1 MISKQRILSA
11 LAGIALLAMPV
22 SAFAGHHDHGWRD
35 SQRPFVG
42 HDNGLHRGWFKH
54 AEDRDDQ
61 GENEDYGR
69 RGYYQ
74 PGYQQYSAPAYEY
87 RRWNHAEPDT
97 DEYRGNYW
105 GSDNDYGEA
114 PSWYDAE
121 PPSTWG
127 FSQRQSFLLERR
139 QRAYY
144 VLARMRA
151 RGDRHAANRMQTVIN
166 RLNAQVNNG
175 GRRAYR
181 SPLGYAPSAAYNG
194 NGYNPGYG
202 YDNGYGAGYNGYA
215 PGYNGHGGTGYG
227 ATGNPT
233 IDSLGSLLGPM
244 LGNYRP

>member
-1 MISKQRILSA
+1 MMTKQKILSA
-11 LAGIALLAMPV
+11 LAGLTLLAMPV

-35 SQRPFVG
+35 SDRPFVG

-74 PGYQQYSAPAYEY
+74 PEY
-87 RRWNHAEPDT
+87 RAPVYRYQHEEPDG
-97 DEYRGNYW
+97 DESPRNYW

-114 PSWYDAE
+114 PSWYDAQ
-121 PPSTWG
+121 PPSTYG

-144 VLARMRA
+144 TLARMRA
-151 RGDRHAANRMQTVIN
+151 RGDRHAANRMQAVIN
-166 RLNAQVNNG
+166 RLNAQINNG
-175 GRRAYR
+175 GRRAYG
-181 SPLGYAPSAAYNG
+181 PPVGYAPPVAYG

-202 YDNGYGAGYNGYA
+202 YNNGYGAGYNAYG
-215 PGYNGHGGTGYG
+215 NNGYG
-227 ATGNPT
+227 YGGTGNPT
-233 IDSLGSLLGPM
+233 VDSLGSLLGPM